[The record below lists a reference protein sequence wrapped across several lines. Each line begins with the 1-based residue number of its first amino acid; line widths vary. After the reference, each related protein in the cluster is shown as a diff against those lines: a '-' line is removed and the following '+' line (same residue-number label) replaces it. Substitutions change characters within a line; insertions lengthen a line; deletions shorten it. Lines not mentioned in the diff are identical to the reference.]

1 MAKHKNISTK
11 QLSSYLRKFTVG
23 ERSAI
28 AKRSKEKIVSLKPKQ
43 RRKTSAFHVFRSEK
57 WGVTAR
63 VGTEAWKA
71 EQGRVVALWKR
82 CNHKNY
88 YVASAETQTKKRRRL
103 EEQCGDEAAEIP
115 SLSASQQWRAT
126 DRVCKLL
133 QADHKKRC
141 RNIPR
146 GRGRSATTPRR
157 SRLRSGEERFVGPH
171 SWTKQRRGCQIVIIL
186 SH

>member
-57 WGVTAR
+57 WSVTAK

-71 EQGRVVALWKR
+71 EQQRVVAFMEA
-82 CNHKNY
+82 
-88 YVASAETQTKKRRRL
+88 VQTQKLLRGIRGDPD
-103 EEQCGDEAAEIP
+103 EEEAAP
-115 SLSASQQWRAT
+115 
-126 DRVCKLL
+126 
-133 QADHKKRC
+133 
-141 RNIPR
+141 
-146 GRGRSATTPRR
+146 GRT
-157 SRLRSGEERFVGPH
+157 V
-171 SWTKQRRGCQIVIIL
+171 WRRGGRDSFVVCLAAVAGN
-186 SH
+186 